1 VSGRALDVA
10 LVSCR
15 ELPEPD
21 PDAAPLA
28 RALAAAGIEA
38 EVLAWDDGAVDWS
51 RARLTVLRSA
61 WNYPSHRDAFLDWAE
76 RASTVSTLW
85 NPLPVVRWS
94 TYKGYLLELEG
105 KGIPVVPTVLLLRG
119 AAATLCE
126 VRAERAWE
134 DVVVKPVVSAAS
146 FKTRRFGAGSLEAGE
161 THLKELL
168 AERDVLVQRYLPSV
182 EDHGERALVWIDGEL
197 THAVRKTPRFEG
209 EDESVSTGAVAIAPA
224 EAALAR
230 RVIDAV
236 RGPLLY
242 GRVDVAPGPE
252 GEPVLM
258 ELELVEPSL
267 FFPQCLP
274 ALERFVAGIR
284 RKLDAV
290 GRP

>member
-1 VSGRALDVA
+1 VSSRAPDVA

-28 RALAAAGIEA
+28 GALAAAGIEA

-61 WNYPSHRDAFLDWAE
+61 WNYPPHRDAFLDWAQ
-76 RASTVSTLW
+76 RAAAVSVLW
-85 NPLPVVRWS
+85 NPLPVVRWN
-94 TYKGYLLELEG
+94 THKGYLLELEARG
-105 KGIPVVPTVLLLRG
+105 VPVAPTILLPRG
-119 AAATLCE
+119 TTATLRE
-126 VRAERAWE
+126 IRAERAWD

-146 FKTRRFGAGSLEAGE
+146 YKTRRVGAGNLEAGE
-161 THLKELL
+161 THLRELL

-209 EDESVSTGAVAIAPA
+209 EDESVSTDAVAIAPA

-230 RVIDAV
+230 RAIDAV

-267 FFPQCLP
+267 FFPQHPP

-284 RKLDAV
+284 RRLDALDTT
-290 GRP
+290 

>member
-1 VSGRALDVA
+1 MSDRALDVA
-10 LVSCR
+10 LASCR

-28 RALAAAGIEA
+28 RALAAAGIDA
-38 EVLAWDDGAVDWS
+38 EVLAWDDGEADWS
-51 RARLTVLRSA
+51 RARLTVLRST
-61 WNYPSHRDAFLDWAE
+61 WNYPSHRDAFLDWVE
-76 RASTVSTLW
+76 RVSTVSTLW
-85 NPLPVVRWS
+85 NPPPVVRWN

-105 KGIPVVPTVLLLRG
+105 RGVEVVPTVLLPG
-119 AAATLCE
+119 GTNATLRE
-126 VRAERAWE
+126 IRAERAWE

-161 THLKELL
+161 AHLQELL

-209 EDESVSTGAVAIAPA
+209 EDESVSTDAVAIAPA

-230 RVIDAV
+230 RAIEAV
-236 RGPLLY
+236 GVPLLY
-242 GRVDVAPGPE
+242 ARVDVAPGPE

-274 ALERFVAGIR
+274 ALERFVAGVR
-284 RKLDAV
+284 RRLDAT